1 MSAASTSRSRN
12 RTASA
17 SEAAAFDPWLL
28 WIAFRR
34 HWFWALP
41 LGLLLAA
48 GAGFFVYRGFV
59 PEYQATHI
67 LEANR
72 DYVVFQGVISA
83 PDDLANVEKQILLN
97 ALVLDPVLADPEV
110 CKSPSL
116 RDPSERERNLR
127 QRLTV
132 GTAGTKQ
139 LLTVSY
145 RETDPEYSALV
156 CNAVVDSY
164 LRQRESFDS
173 KRMSD
178 LEGWLKPAIDRW
190 EAEVK
195 SHQGRVRELS
205 KQAKGFDPYNEVS
218 RVEKGTATMSGL
230 FAQLTKVKGDEE
242 VLRARLDSEKAR
254 LEAVAES
261 GEQSAFNVAPGPD
274 QIEQF
279 VASDSAVAQLRNR
292 RAEKQSQMRRM
303 EDNDLVRINRDWYN
317 TLSRDVTSITR
328 QLEKAEAT
336 AAEQAVA
343 YLKERAIQQRAAD
356 RSAGLAAMQKEL
368 NDLESTRQTLQKS
381 FDEEK
386 VRLEQFA
393 GESVDLY
400 FAQQEYDQAA
410 AILEKLNMRIASL
423 RTERQRGATIQTL
436 AKATPPASP
445 IGEMPWKK
453 IMMVVAGGCGF
464 PFALALA
471 WEFRV
476 KRISTAEAIESH
488 NWLSVIGEVARLPT
502 SSSLGLKRRMFEES
516 VDTLRANLLLS
527 PDLMQARSF
536 AVASSVSGE
545 GKSSLVSQLAVSIAK
560 ATGETVLLV
569 DADIR
574 SPDQHHMFGIEM
586 GPGLVKVL
594 TGRARLND
602 AIDRS
607 LGGLVHVLP
616 AGYLD
621 SNPHRILTPSSIR
634 KLIDDAHDQLGYR
647 YVLFDTAPVLSAGE
661 TLSVAGEVD
670 ASLLC
675 VMRDHSRVSTVER
688 TVKRL
693 ESTGAALAGMV
704 FNGVPSRQYAYRYG
718 DYRYGDA
725 ERRIAHDAAM
735 ADSLP

>member
-1 MSAASTSRSRN
+1 MS
-12 RTASA
+12 ASA
-17 SEAAAFDPWLL
+17 SSQARNRPAAPAEAPAFDPWLL
-28 WIAFRR
+28 WVAFRR
-34 HWFWALP
+34 HWFWVLP
-41 LGLLLAA
+41 FGALLAV

-72 DYVVFQGVISA
+72 DYVVFQGVMTA
-83 PDDLANVEKQILLN
+83 PNDLANVEKQILLN
-97 ALVLDPVLADPEV
+97 SLVLDPVMADPEV

-116 RDPSERERNLR
+116 RNPQERERNLR
-127 QRLTV
+127 QRLLV

-139 LLTVSY
+139 LLTVSF
-145 RETDPEYSALV
+145 RETDPEYAALV

-164 LRQRESFDS
+164 LRQRQSLDS

-205 KQAKGFDPYNEVS
+205 KQAKGFDPFNEVS
-218 RVEKGTATMSGL
+218 RVENGTAAMSGL
-230 FAQLTKVKGDEE
+230 FAQLTKVKGDKE
-242 VLRARLDSEKAR
+242 VLQARLDAEMAR
-254 LEAVAES
+254 ADSAAES
-261 GEQSAFNVAPGPD
+261 GEQSAFDVAPGPD

-279 VASDSAVAQLRNR
+279 VAADSTVAQLRNR

-303 EDNDLVRINRDWYN
+303 EDNDLVRVNRDWYN
-317 TLSRDVTSITR
+317 TLTRDVTSIAR

-336 AAEQAVA
+336 AAEQAVEF
-343 YLKERAIQQRAAD
+343 LKERSIQQRSAD
-356 RSAGLAAMQKEL
+356 RSASLVAMQKEL
-368 NDLESTRQTLQKS
+368 SELEATRQTLQKS

-400 FAQQEYDQAA
+400 FAQQEYAQAA
-410 AILEKLNMRIASL
+410 SILEKLNMRIASL

-436 AKATPPASP
+436 AKATPPVTP
-445 IGEMPWKK
+445 TGEMPWKK
-453 IMMVVAGGCGF
+453 ILMVVGGACGF

-476 KRISTAEAIESH
+476 KRISTADTIESQ

-527 PDLMQARSF
+527 PEWMQARSF
-536 AVASSVSGE
+536 AVVSSVSGE
-545 GKSSLVSQLAVSIAK
+545 GKSSLASQLAVSIAK

-586 GPGLVKVL
+586 GHGLVKVL
-594 TGRARLND
+594 TGRANLSD

-621 SNPHRILTPSSIR
+621 ASPHRIVTPATIR
-634 KLIDDAHDQLGYR
+634 KVIDEAQDQLGYR

-661 TLSVAGEVD
+661 TLSIAGEVD

-675 VMRDHSRVSTVER
+675 VMRDHSRVATVER

-725 ERRIAHDAAM
+725 ERRIAHDAVVAE
-735 ADSLP
+735 SSP